1 MSGSA
6 PSARAIPAGRV
17 AAIDYG
23 RRRMGIAICDAERII
38 ASPLP
43 MREPGR
49 DEATEAAFFR
59 RLVADE
65 WIVGFV
71 VGLPVHADGRPSD
84 MSREAERFGAWL
96 SEATGLP
103 IEFQD
108 ERYTSAEA
116 AGRLAG
122 LGLSRGKKKARSDS
136 IAAQIILSSWMEA
149 PTSARPGRPTSP
161 SAPRDGGGDA

>member
-1 MSGSA
+1 MSGE
-6 PSARAIPAGRV
+6 PSSPGPIPRGRV
-17 AAIDYG
+17 AGIDYG
-23 RRRMGIAICDAERII
+23 RKRMGIAICDAQRII

-49 DEATEAAFFR
+49 DAAAEAGFFR
-59 RLVADE
+59 RLVAE
-65 WIVGFV
+65 EGIVGFV

-96 SEATGLP
+96 SDTTGLP
-103 IEFQD
+103 IVYQD

-122 LGLSRGKKKARSDS
+122 LGLSRGKKKARADS
-136 IAAQIILSSWMEA
+136 IAAQIILTSWMEA
-149 PTSARPGRPTSP
+149 SASAGLGRPATSTTHP
-161 SAPRDGGGDA
+161 GGADQP

>member
-1 MSGSA
+1 
-6 PSARAIPAGRV
+6 
-17 AAIDYG
+17 
-23 RRRMGIAICDAERII
+23 MGIAICDAERII
-38 ASPLP
+38 ASPLE

-65 WIVGFV
+65 RIVGFV

-96 SEATGLP
+96 SDATGLP

-136 IAAQIILSSWMEA
+136 IAAQIILTSWMEA
-149 PTSARPGRPTSP
+149 PTSARAGRPGSR
-161 SAPRDGGGDA
+161 SASRDGEGDP

>member
-1 MSGSA
+1 MSPDPPPRG
-6 PSARAIPAGRV
+6 AIPAGRV
-17 AAIDYG
+17 ASIDYG
-23 RRRMGIAICDAERII
+23 RKRMGIAICDERRII

-49 DEATEAAFFR
+49 DATVEAAFFR
-59 RLVADE
+59 RLVAE
-65 WIVGFV
+65 EGIVGFV

-84 MSREAERFGAWL
+84 MSREAERFGTWL
-96 SEATGLP
+96 SATTALP
-103 IEFQD
+103 VVWQD

-122 LGLSRGKKKARSDS
+122 IGLSRGKKKARADS

-149 PTSARPGRPTSP
+149 NASTGHGDAAGSP
-161 SAPRDGGGDA
+161 SPPDGAPGT